1 MRRNGTE
8 TSDERVSDLTARDNT
23 PVPTTSRITVSL
35 IEKAAADLRKL
46 ISRTHLSQTD
56 VVNRA
61 LSLYEFVD
69 SEMESGAEIIVRRD
83 GKDHH
88 VVLL

>member
-1 MRRNGTE
+1 MRRNGTGIP
-8 TSDERVSDLTARDNT
+8 DEKVSDLPARDNT
-23 PVPTTSRITVSL
+23 PVPTTIRITVSL
-35 IEKAAADLRKL
+35 IERAASDLRKL
-46 ISRTHLSQTD
+46 INRTHLSQTD

>member
-8 TSDERVSDLTARDNT
+8 LPDEMVGSPAAQNPPP
-23 PVPTTSRITVSL
+23 PVTRITVSL
-35 IEKAAADLRKL
+35 ISAAAAALKL
-46 ISRTHLSQTD
+46 LVSRTQLSQTD

-61 LSLYEFVD
+61 LVLYEFVD
-69 SEMESGAEIIVRRD
+69 SETSSGAEIIVRRRD
-83 GKDHH
+83 GKEHH